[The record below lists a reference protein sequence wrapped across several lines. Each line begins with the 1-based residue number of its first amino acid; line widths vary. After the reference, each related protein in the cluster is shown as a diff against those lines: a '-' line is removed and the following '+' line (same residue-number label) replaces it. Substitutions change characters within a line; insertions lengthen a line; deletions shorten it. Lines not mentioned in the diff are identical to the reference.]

1 MSYTVVPQEGD
12 GILYIKQLK
21 TNQVFTI
28 HRGTQSKFTENNRF
42 LIAKIKPTF
51 NETRQAKVGKKKPE
65 EMPKDS
71 LLIVTLSTGN
81 LTKIPAVKSFQIPE
95 FGNDVIAFLNDPKTD
110 TKKEGAPLYFL

>member
-28 HRGTQSKFTENNRF
+28 DRGTQSKFTENNRF

-51 NETRQAKVGKKKPE
+51 NETRQAKIGKKKPE
-65 EMPKDS
+65 EWIRLNLFLIEQLMLCLVYTQLVVIKKLILVS
-71 LLIVTLSTGN
+71 LVLH
-81 LTKIPAVKSFQIPE
+81 
-95 FGNDVIAFLNDPKTD
+95 
-110 TKKEGAPLYFL
+110 